1 MKAVNKVI
9 LSRLSFID
17 NSIQNNKYVK
27 TAELAR
33 EYEVSEKT
41 IYRDI
46 QYMKDYFDAPIEYDS
61 NRKSYHYTKPFRLN
75 AFDFTITE
83 LYNLAVIRE
92 LIRSNKYNPYKTG
105 QKSLFNKLF
114 QSFGDEILNEVRK
127 VKEKVSFNFKP
138 VRKLDEKLF
147 KAIED
152 ALFNERTI
160 KIEYFMVDK
169 NESNK
174 RTIDP
179 YHLRNYE
186 GDWYLIGY
194 NHEKKK
200 VRIMAVNRILKVK
213 KTDFDFDIPDTFKV
227 KDYFKDSFRKRRT
240 SKIYDINLEIKKQYA
255 AQLLESEIH
264 SSQKL
269 KNLPNGNIR
278 VTFKVNDLLEIKEW
292 ILTKE
297 AKVIVK
303 SPPEL
308 IKMVKKDA
316 EAILKSYK

>member
-17 NSIQNNKYVK
+17 NSIQKNKYVK